1 MLLFNMLKFSVFL
14 SISSKLAISVV
25 IVLYITTVVISDM
38 NIIRKVTIEILYI
51 GIAIGIREE
60 NAQNPFT

>member
-1 MLLFNMLKFSVFL
+1 MFNMLKFSVFL

-51 GIAIGIREE
+51 GIATGIREE